1 MDRVFAFFRRSRCLI
16 ALVVIVL
23 LVFFGWPWFKTFN
36 PTPSDEELIDFFY
49 ENRPAI
55 EALVDFY
62 RKGGEI
68 PSKEW
73 NVLRRKSGVGHVGT
87 TGLWIGDDPYVDGKP
102 AFDKYLKLPAS
113 ERIKKSR
120 ALSGLSVIPADKRYM
135 NILFSVSKELFH
147 IPKPVKIEGG
157 RLVFPEHTG
166 RGGGGYLQI
175 TTFAQ

>member
-73 NVLRRKSGVGHVGT
+73 
-87 TGLWIGDDPYVDGKP
+87 
-102 AFDKYLKLPAS
+102 
-113 ERIKKSR
+113 
-120 ALSGLSVIPADKRYM
+120 
-135 NILFSVSKELFH
+135 
-147 IPKPVKIEGG
+147 
-157 RLVFPEHTG
+157 
-166 RGGGGYLQI
+166 
-175 TTFAQ
+175 